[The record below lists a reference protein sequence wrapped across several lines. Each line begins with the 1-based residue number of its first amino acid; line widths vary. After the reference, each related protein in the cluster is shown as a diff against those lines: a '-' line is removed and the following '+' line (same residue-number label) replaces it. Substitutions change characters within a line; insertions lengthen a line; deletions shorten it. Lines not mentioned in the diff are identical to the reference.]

1 MSYEDHLDRALEATP
16 DIERSSDRFSLP
28 DADIRQEG
36 NVTVYE
42 NFQST
47 LDRLD
52 RSERHV
58 MRYFQNELGTAANI
72 DERGRLR
79 LTGSFKQDR
88 VQSALETYVEVY
100 VLCEECGLPDTSIE
114 RENGAELLQCDAC
127 GARSA
132 TGS

>member
-1 MSYEDHLDRALEATP
+1 MDYEEHLDRALAETP
-16 DIERSSDRFSLP
+16 DIERSNDRFSLP
-28 DADIRQEG
+28 EADIRQEG

-52 RSERHV
+52 RTERHV
-58 MRYFQNELGTAANI
+58 MRYLQTELGTAANI

-79 LTGSFKQDR
+79 LTGAFKQNR
-88 VQSALETYVEVY
+88 VQDALETYVEEY
-100 VLCEECGLPDTSIE
+100 VLCDECGLPDTGIE